1 MRSCVHLLYWEH
13 LHNEF
18 LPFFSSF
25 LSSYRSKF
33 SKNKSLHENLYL
45 FKKENNS
52 NCLISFY
59 IPSGWHRS
67 TGKWDWGE
75 EKLHRYQGYVGI
87 SFINILLPC
96 PFYLQRLFKLSSIWV
111 KLNPEQLV
119 ARFSEVRL
127 SLFPIPRHF
136 CVGGGGFS

>member
-1 MRSCVHLLYWEH
+1 MCDKRP
-13 LHNEF
+13 F
-18 LPFFSSF
+18 LFFSFFYHPTDPSF
-25 LSSYRSKF
+25 LKTKAYRKT
-33 SKNKSLHENLYL
+33 YL

-87 SFINILLPC
+87 SFNILLPC
-96 PFYLQRLFKLSSIWV
+96 PFYLLRLFKLSSIWV

-136 CVGGGGFS
+136 CVGGGGGGGGFSSK